1 MKPSTKKRFE
11 ENKKKMDFYNQ
22 DGTKPQQ
29 HKRNNN
35 GKGKRPF
42 VKKEKIKPVS
52 YMITSDVPDTA
63 FFDVLTIMTDSCKIL
78 DGFITEH
85 TYPEEKERMFNDYD
99 FAMLALSNA
108 AIETFPQL
116 IAKKNIHSVL
126 SVSANKIH
134 VRLEAGIAFTIETK
148 YQIVDKTAQIVSCT
162 GTITLYDKND
172 DLIND
177 LLDNGFTLVERN

>member
-29 HKRNNN
+29 YKRNNN

-42 VKKEKIKPVS
+42 VKREKIKPVS
-52 YMITSDVPDTA
+52 YMITSDIPDTA
-63 FFDVLTIMTDSCKIL
+63 FFDVLQVMTEDCEIVNN
-78 DGFITEH
+78 FITEN
-85 TYPEEKERMFNDYD
+85 TSSEEKERMFNDYD
-99 FAMLALSNA
+99 FAMLAIANA
-108 AIETFPQL
+108 AIKTFPQL

-126 SVSANKIH
+126 SVSANRIH

-162 GTITLYDKND
+162 GTITLYDKNEE
-172 DLIND
+172 LSNS
-177 LLDNGFTLVERN
+177 LLNKQWILAERN